1 MWRFVSGGDSG
12 GHPHLTSLN
21 GFQGRQTWEYDEGAG
36 TPEQVRLR
44 ACSMLVLC
52 DARLARPLRLR
63 TGTGGLCRAE
73 PVRAQRPA
81 QRAAVD
87 AARAAFAASRDARKH
102 SADELLRLQCVHRAA
117 PRPPPPPARGDTPMP
132 DGLAGALRS
141 ALGFYEQLQ
150 CEDGHWPG
158 DYGGPMFL
166 MPGLVIACYVTGVL
180 NTVLSAAH
188 QAEMVRYLRNHR
200 NGDGGYGL
208 HIEGHST
215 MFGTAL
221 RRGAGAGAG
230 ARLQR
235 HTLLSHAVCK
245 MQTSYVQPG
254 GMSCSLH
261 TLVQCGPVI

>member
-1 MWRFVSGGDSG
+1 MC
-12 GHPHLTSLN
+12 
-21 GFQGRQTWEYDEGAG
+21 
-36 TPEQVRLR
+36 
-44 ACSMLVLC
+44 ACSMHLWS
-52 DARLARPLRLR
+52 DARLAGALHMC
-63 TGTGGLCRAE
+63 TGTGGLGRAG
-73 PVRAQRPA
+73 PVRARRPA

-87 AARAAFAASRDARKH
+87 AARAAFAASRARKH
-102 SADELLRLQCVHRAA
+102 SADELLRLQCVRRAA
-117 PRPPPPPARGDTPMP
+117 PRPPPPPPRGDAPTR

-180 NTVLSAAH
+180 NTVLSPAH
-188 QAEMVRYLRNHR
+188 QAEMVRYLRNHQ

-221 RRGAGAGAG
+221 RFAAPGRRGRPNAAA
-230 ARLQR
+230 
-235 HTLLSHAVCK
+235 HAAVLCTCK
-245 MQTSYVQPG
+245 VRTSCLRPG
-254 GMSCSLH
+254 GMSHSLH
-261 TLVQCGPVI
+261 TLLQGAPVAGRVLAAQS